1 MLSSEARDLS
11 KTLLKSK
18 LLTPQQWDDCLN
30 ELGGSIEGL
39 DPVFSYLER
48 KGLLTSYQIGQL
60 RKGETDSIV
69 LGEYALQYRNAS
81 GSFARVYRAK
91 SLKTGQM
98 VGIKV
103 LRQRWSEDPRT
114 VAQFRREAE
123 LGKTLKHDNIVPIYE
138 VAESN
143 GQHFLTMEFVEGGN
157 LRDFLTIRGKLSP
170 LEATRCVMEIAQGL
184 AYALTKGLTHRDMK
198 LTNVLMSARGVAKLV
213 DFGLAG
219 AEGSGPG
226 GSARGESAQRA
237 IEYATIEKGTGV
249 QRDDPRSDLYF
260 LGAIYWELLAGIPPF
275 ARTKDR
281 VERSQFSRY
290 AGVRPLSQVD
300 ASIPRSVSRVV
311 ERLMQINPN
320 LRYQTPNEVVGDLRG
335 VLNELLNGVPAAGE
349 ANNGKPAERTQPMVM
364 CIDNRPE
371 SQDVLR
377 NYFAKHGYR
386 PLILSDIE
394 RGLNRVRDNPPD
406 CVVIMGESVGE
417 DAVRG
422 FRKIPEIANELPP
435 ACVLVLSEKQKALR
449 EDLTETG
456 TMRIAQQPLS
466 LRELHRLVHKAL
478 KRRGGP
484 TIITHRKKDAG
495 NK

>member
-1 MLSSEARDLS
+1 
-11 KTLLKSK
+11 
-18 LLTPQQWDDCLN
+18 
-30 ELGGSIEGL
+30 
-39 DPVFSYLER
+39 
-48 KGLLTSYQIGQL
+48 
-60 RKGETDSIV
+60 
-69 LGEYALQYRNAS
+69 
-81 GSFARVYRAK
+81 
-91 SLKTGQM
+91 
-98 VGIKV
+98 
-103 LRQRWSEDPRT
+103 
-114 VAQFRREAE
+114 
-123 LGKTLKHDNIVPIYE
+123 
-138 VAESN
+138 
-143 GQHFLTMEFVEGGN
+143 MEFVEGGN

-170 LEATRCVMEIAQGL
+170 LEATRCVLEIAQGL
-184 AYALTKGLTHRDMK
+184 ADALTRGLTHRDMK

-260 LGAIYWELLAGIPPF
+260 LGAIYFELLTGIPPF

-281 VERSQFSRY
+281 VERAQFSRY

-300 ASIPRSVSRVV
+300 ASIPRSVTKVV

-320 LRYQTPNEVVGDLRG
+320 LRYQTPNEAIGDLRT
-335 VLNELLNGVPAAGE
+335 VLHELMNGTAAPGD

-364 CIDNRPE
+364 CIENRPE

-377 NYFAKHGYR
+377 KYFSKHGYR

-406 CVVIMGESVGE
+406 CVVIMGEAVGE

-422 FRKIPEIANELPP
+422 YRKIPEIASENAP
-435 ACVLVLSEKQKALR
+435 ACVLVLSEKQKKLR

-484 TIITHRKKDAG
+484 TILPHRKDDGKKKPDSSQE
-495 NK
+495 KP